1 MAMCRSMNRYDLV
14 KQLGDGSY
22 GSVALVKNKE
32 TGEMLAVKKMKKK
45 YFSWDECISLREI
58 KVGVMKLRSFSP

>member
-1 MAMCRSMNRYDLV
+1 MCRSMNRYDLV